1 MIITCLLIKSKSYV
15 YIIQFYTFLCIM
27 ISMKRFLLTMLLVI
41 LLAPSSIAEN
51 SFFKTRIFNNNVRGV
66 KSVLNA
72 QIKYANKNN
81 FDKFIATYDTNYQN
95 GDGYDLDVY
104 SKLVKELWEN
114 YDNIKY
120 SIKIKDIVFEED
132 GSAKV
137 SLIETS
143 QADIPVTKKMSGILK
158 SEADS
163 IYVLKKIN
171 GKWKVTSDKINDEVT
186 SMLYGDAINLNI
198 KLSAPHEVTPGYEY
212 TASLEFEPPKDTF
225 AIASIAKDKVE
236 YPQKQAK
243 EVFRKMP
250 DDNILERLFIANSDN
265 ANEYVIASIG
275 LTKADIKDMS
285 IKLSLTGFGY
295 QIIRVNVVKELP
307 QKSIEEEKNVQKQ

>member
-1 MIITCLLIKSKSYV
+1 
-15 YIIQFYTFLCIM
+15 
-27 ISMKRFLLTMLLVI
+27 MKKFLLSVLLFI
-41 LLAPSSIAEN
+41 LFSPSGYADGG
-51 SFFKTRIFNNNVRGV
+51 FFSSDFFDSNKRGV
-66 KSVLNA
+66 KSLLNS

-81 FDKFIATYDTNYQN
+81 FDKFIATYDKNYKN
-95 GDGYDLDVY
+95 GDGYDIDIY
-104 SKLVKELWEN
+104 SKLVKELWDN

-120 SIKIKDIVFEED
+120 SIKIKDITFEED
-132 GSAKV
+132 GTAKV
-137 SLIETS
+137 SLVETS
-143 QADIPVTKKMSGILK
+143 SADIPVTKKMSGILR

-163 IYVLKKIN
+163 IYYLKKIN

-186 SMLYGDAINLNI
+186 SMLYGDAINLDI

-212 TASLEFEPPKDTF
+212 TASLEFDPPKDTF

-243 EVFRKMP
+243 EVFRKLP
-250 DDNILERLFIANSDN
+250 DDHILERLFIANSDN
-265 ANEYVIASIG
+265 ANEYIIASIG

-295 QIIRVNVVKELP
+295 RIIRVNVVDEIKKEEL
-307 QKSIEEEKNVQKQ
+307 KEGNDVKEK

>member
-1 MIITCLLIKSKSYV
+1 MKKLILTTLL
-15 YIIQFYTFLCIM
+15 FL
-27 ISMKRFLLTMLLVI
+27 
-41 LLAPSSIAEN
+41 LLAPSSFADN
-51 SFFKTRIFNNNVRGV
+51 KFLKSDIFNNNIRGV
-66 KSVLNA
+66 KSLLNA

-81 FDKFIATYDTNYQN
+81 FEKFIATYDSNYQN
-95 GDGYDLDVY
+95 GDGYDIDVY

-120 SIKIKDIVFEED
+120 GIKIKDITFEED
-132 GSAKV
+132 GTAKV

-163 IYVLKKIN
+163 VYYLKKIN

-186 SMLYGDAINLNI
+186 SMLYGDAINLDI

-212 TASLEFEPPKDTF
+212 TASLEFNPPKDTF

-243 EVFRKMP
+243 EVFRKFP
-250 DDNILERLFIANSDN
+250 EDHILERLFIANSDH

-295 QIIRVNVVKELP
+295 QIIRVNVVDELP
-307 QKSIEEEKNVQKQ
+307 KETLKEDSNVKK

>member
-1 MIITCLLIKSKSYV
+1 MKKFLITSLLFLMITPANHAGC
-15 YIIQFYTFLCIM
+15 
-27 ISMKRFLLTMLLVI
+27 
-41 LLAPSSIAEN
+41 A
-51 SFFKTRIFNNNVRGV
+51 FFKSDFFNTNIRGV
-66 KSVLNA
+66 KSTLNS
-72 QIKYANKNN
+72 QIKYANQNN
-81 FDKFIATYDTNYQN
+81 FDKFISTYDENYQN
-95 GDGYDLDVY
+95 GDGYDLGIY
-104 SKLVKELWEN
+104 SKLVKELWNN

-120 SIKIKDIVFEED
+120 SIKIKDITFDEN
-132 GSAKV
+132 GTATV

-143 QADIPVTKKMSGILK
+143 QADIPITKKMNGILK

-163 IYVLKKIN
+163 IYYLKKIN
-171 GKWKVTSDKINDEVT
+171 GKWKVTSDKIIDEVT
-186 SMLYGDAINLNI
+186 SMLYGEAMNLDI

-243 EVFRKMP
+243 EVFRKLP
-250 DDNILERLFIANSDN
+250 DDHILERLFVANSDD

-275 LTKADIKDMS
+275 LTKAAIEDLS

-295 QIIRVNVVKELP
+295 QIIRVNVVDEIPAKED
-307 QKSIEEEKNVQKQ
+307 KNVKEK

>member
-1 MIITCLLIKSKSYV
+1 
-15 YIIQFYTFLCIM
+15 
-27 ISMKRFLLTMLLVI
+27 MKKFLLSI
-41 LLAPSSIAEN
+41 LLSIFLLPSGYAESKFLKSDLFN
-51 SFFKTRIFNNNVRGV
+51 SNIRGV
-66 KSVLNA
+66 KSVLNS

-81 FDKFIATYDTNYQN
+81 FDKFIATYDTNYKN
-95 GDGYDLDVY
+95 GDGYDIDIY

-120 SIKIKDIVFEED
+120 GIKIKDITFEDD
-132 GSAKV
+132 GTAKV

-143 QADIPVTKKMSGILK
+143 SADIPVTKKMNGVLK

-163 IYVLKKIN
+163 IYYLKKIN
-171 GKWKVTSDKINDEVT
+171 GKWKVTSDKINEEVT
-186 SMLYGDAINLNI
+186 SMLYGEAINLDI
-198 KLSAPHEVTPGYEY
+198 KLSAPQEVTPGYEY
-212 TASLEFEPPKDTF
+212 TATLEFDPPKDTF

-243 EVFRKMP
+243 EVFRKLP
-250 DDNILERLFIANSDN
+250 DDHILERLFVANSDN
-265 ANEYVIASIG
+265 ANEYIIASIG

-295 QIIRVNVVKELP
+295 QIIRVNVVDKLSKEEL
-307 QKSIEEEKNVQKQ
+307 KEDNNANK

>member
-1 MIITCLLIKSKSYV
+1 MKKFLLI
-15 YIIQFYTFLCIM
+15 I
-27 ISMKRFLLTMLLVI
+27 LLSLLLV
-41 LLAPSSIAEN
+41 PSGFANDGFLNKDFFN
-51 SFFKTRIFNNNVRGV
+51 SNVRGV
-66 KSVLNA
+66 KSVLNS

-81 FDKFIATYDTNYQN
+81 FDKFISTYDKNYKN
-95 GDGYDLDVY
+95 GDGYDINLY

-120 SIKIKDIVFEED
+120 GIKIKDIRFESD
-132 GSAKV
+132 GTAVV

-143 QADIPVTKKMSGILK
+143 SADIPVTKKLNGILK

-163 IYVLKKIN
+163 IYYLKKIN
-171 GKWKVTSDKINDEVT
+171 GKWKVTSDKINEEVT
-186 SMLYGDAINLNI
+186 SMLYGDAINLDI

-212 TASLEFEPPKDTF
+212 TATLEFDPPKDTF

-243 EVFRKMP
+243 EVFRKLP
-250 DDNILERLFIANSDN
+250 DDHILERLFVANSDD
-265 ANEYVIASIG
+265 ANEYIIASIG

-295 QIIRVNVVKELP
+295 QIIRVNVVDRP
-307 QKSIEEEKNVQKQ
+307 QKEELKEERNVKE

>member
-1 MIITCLLIKSKSYV
+1 
-15 YIIQFYTFLCIM
+15 
-27 ISMKRFLLTMLLVI
+27 MKRYLLTLFIFLLLT
-41 LLAPSSIAEN
+41 PT
-51 SFFKTRIFNNNVRGV
+51 SFANNNIFKTGIFDNNTRGV
-66 KSVLNA
+66 KSLLNT

-81 FDKFIATYDTNYQN
+81 FDKFISTYDPNYKN
-95 GDGYDLDVY
+95 GDGYDLEVY

-120 SIKIKDIVFEED
+120 GIKIKDITFEED
-132 GSAKV
+132 GTAKV

-143 QADIPVTKKMSGILK
+143 RADIPVTKKMSGVLK

-163 IYVLKKIN
+163 IYYLKKIN
-171 GKWKVTSDKINDEVT
+171 GKWKVTSDKINEEVT
-186 SMLYGDAINLNI
+186 SMLYGEAVDLNI
-198 KLSAPHEVTPGYEY
+198 KLSAPLEVTPGYEY
-212 TASLEFEPPKDTF
+212 TASLEFDPPKDTF

-243 EVFRKMP
+243 EVFRKLP
-250 DDNILERLFIANSDN
+250 DDHILERLFISNKDN

-275 LTKADIKDMS
+275 LTKADIKDLS

-295 QIIRVNVVKELP
+295 QIIRVNVVDKLSNETTKE
-307 QKSIEEEKNVQKQ
+307 ETNVKE

>member
-1 MIITCLLIKSKSYV
+1 MKKFLSIILLS
-15 YIIQFYTFLCIM
+15 L
-27 ISMKRFLLTMLLVI
+27 
-41 LLAPSSIAEN
+41 LLAPSGFASD
-51 SFFKTRIFNNNVRGV
+51 SFFNKDFFNSNIRGV
-66 KSVLNA
+66 KSTLNS

-81 FDKFIATYDTNYQN
+81 FDKFIATYDTNYKN
-95 GDGYDLDVY
+95 GDGYDINIY

-120 SIKIKDIVFEED
+120 GIKIKDITFDTD
-132 GSAKV
+132 GTARV

-143 QADIPVTKKMSGILK
+143 AADIPVTKKMNGILK

-163 IYVLKKIN
+163 VYYLKKIN
-171 GKWKVTSDKINDEVT
+171 GKWKVTSDKINKEVT
-186 SMLYGDAINLNI
+186 SMLYGEAINLDI
-198 KLSAPHEVTPGYEY
+198 KLTAPQEVTPGYEY
-212 TASLEFEPPKDTF
+212 TATLEFDPPKDTF

-243 EVFRKMP
+243 EVFRKLP
-250 DDNILERLFIANSDN
+250 DDHILERLFIANSDN
-265 ANEYVIASIG
+265 ANEYIIASIG

-295 QIIRVNVVKELP
+295 QIIRVNVVDQP
-307 QKSIEEEKNVQKQ
+307 QKEELKK

>member
-1 MIITCLLIKSKSYV
+1 
-15 YIIQFYTFLCIM
+15 
-27 ISMKRFLLTMLLVI
+27 MKKVI
-41 LLAPSSIAEN
+41 LSVLLSVLLAQA
-51 SFFKTRIFNNNVRGV
+51 SFAGIKFPDSGFFNNDIRGV
-66 KSVLNA
+66 RSLLNS

-95 GDGYDLDVY
+95 GDGYDLDIY

-120 SIKIKDIVFEED
+120 SIKIKDIKFEED
-132 GSAKV
+132 GTAAV

-143 QADIPVTKKMSGILK
+143 MADIPVTKKMSGVLK

-163 IYVLKKIN
+163 VYYLKKIN
-171 GKWKVTSDKINDEVT
+171 GKWKVVSDKINDEVT
-186 SMLYGDAINLNI
+186 SMLYGDAIDLDI
-198 KLSAPHEVTPGYEY
+198 KLTAPHEVTPGYEY
-212 TASLEFEPPKDTF
+212 TASLEFDPPRDTF

-243 EVFRKMP
+243 EVFRKLP
-250 DDNILERLFIANSDN
+250 EDHILERLFIANSDN

-295 QIIRVNVVKELP
+295 QIIRVNVVDKPEKEEL
-307 QKSIEEEKNVQKQ
+307 KDNKDVKEK

>member
-1 MIITCLLIKSKSYV
+1 MKKFILSVLLS
-15 YIIQFYTFLCIM
+15 L
-27 ISMKRFLLTMLLVI
+27 
-41 LLAPSSIAEN
+41 LLAQT
-51 SFFKTRIFNNNVRGV
+51 SFAGVKFPDSGFFHNDIRGV
-66 KSVLNA
+66 RSLLNS

-95 GDGYDLDVY
+95 GDGYDLDIY

-120 SIKIKDIVFEED
+120 SIKIKDIKFESD
-132 GSAKV
+132 GTAVV

-143 QADIPVTKKMSGILK
+143 VADIPVTKKMSGVLK

-163 IYVLKKIN
+163 VYYLKKIN
-171 GKWKVTSDKINDEVT
+171 GKWKVVSDKINDEVT
-186 SMLYGDAINLNI
+186 SMLYGDAIDLDI
-198 KLSAPHEVTPGYEY
+198 KLTAPHEVTPGYEY
-212 TASLEFEPPKDTF
+212 TASLEFDPPRDTF

-243 EVFRKMP
+243 EVFRKLP
-250 DDNILERLFIANSDN
+250 EDHILERLFIANSDN

-295 QIIRVNVVKELP
+295 QIIRVNVVDKPEKEEL
-307 QKSIEEEKNVQKQ
+307 KDNKDVKEK

>member
-1 MIITCLLIKSKSYV
+1 
-15 YIIQFYTFLCIM
+15 
-27 ISMKRFLLTMLLVI
+27 MKKFLLTALLFI
-41 LLAPSSIAEN
+41 LITPTGNADCKV
-51 SFFKTRIFNNNVRGV
+51 FKSDIFNNNIRGV
-66 KSVLNA
+66 KSTLNS

-81 FDKFIATYDTNYQN
+81 FDKFISTYDTNYQN
-95 GDGYDLDVY
+95 GDGYDLDIY
-104 SKLVKELWEN
+104 KKLVKELWGN

-120 SIKIKDIVFEED
+120 AIKIKDITFEED
-132 GSAKV
+132 GTAKV

-163 IYVLKKIN
+163 IYYLKKIN

-186 SMLYGDAINLNI
+186 SMLYGEAIDLDI

-212 TASLEFEPPKDTF
+212 TASLEFDPPKDTF

-243 EVFRKMP
+243 EVFRKLP
-250 DDNILERLFIANSDN
+250 DDHILERLFIANSDN
-265 ANEYVIASIG
+265 ANEYIIASIG

-295 QIIRVNVVKELP
+295 RIIRVNVVDKLP
-307 QKSIEEEKNVQKQ
+307 SEEKKEENNVKEQ

>member
-1 MIITCLLIKSKSYV
+1 M
-15 YIIQFYTFLCIM
+15 
-27 ISMKRFLLTMLLVI
+27 
-41 LLAPSSIAEN
+41 LAPASFAE
-51 SFFKTRIFNNNVRGV
+51 SKFFKSLIFDNNIRGV
-66 KSVLNA
+66 KSLLNS

-81 FDKFIATYDTNYQN
+81 FDKFISTYDENYKN
-95 GDGYDLDVY
+95 GDGYDIDIY

-120 SIKIKDIVFEED
+120 GIKIKDISIEKD
-132 GSAKV
+132 GTAKV
-137 SLIETS
+137 SLIESS

-163 IYVLKKIN
+163 IYYLKKIN

-186 SMLYGDAINLNI
+186 SMLYGDAANLDI
-198 KLSAPHEVTPGYEY
+198 KLSAPHEVTPGFEY
-212 TASLEFEPPKDTF
+212 TATLEFTPPKDTF

-243 EVFRKMP
+243 EVFRKLP
-250 DDNILERLFIANSDN
+250 DDHILERLFIANSDN

-295 QIIRVNVVKELP
+295 QIIRVNVVSPQETP
-307 QKSIEEEKNVQKQ
+307 QKKENDDKKQ

>member
-1 MIITCLLIKSKSYV
+1 MKKFILSVLLS
-15 YIIQFYTFLCIM
+15 L
-27 ISMKRFLLTMLLVI
+27 
-41 LLAPSSIAEN
+41 LLAQT
-51 SFFKTRIFNNNVRGV
+51 SFAGVKFPDSGFFHNDIRGV
-66 KSVLNA
+66 RSLLNS

-95 GDGYDLDVY
+95 GDGYDLDIY

-120 SIKIKDIVFEED
+120 SIKIKDIKFESD
-132 GSAKV
+132 GTAVV

-143 QADIPVTKKMSGILK
+143 VADIPVTKKMSGVLK

-163 IYVLKKIN
+163 VYYLKKIN
-171 GKWKVTSDKINDEVT
+171 GKWKVVSDKINDEVT
-186 SMLYGDAINLNI
+186 SMLYGDAIDLDI
-198 KLSAPHEVTPGYEY
+198 KLTAPHEVTPGYEY
-212 TASLEFEPPKDTF
+212 TASLEFDPPRDTF

-243 EVFRKMP
+243 EVFRKLP
-250 DDNILERLFIANSDN
+250 EDHILERLFIANSDN

-295 QIIRVNVVKELP
+295 QIIRVNVVDKPEKEEL
-307 QKSIEEEKNVQKQ
+307 KDNKNVKEK